1 MSKNALCVS
10 KEEVAKILNFGFS
23 FSTPIVLDERF
34 CLNQLNDI
42 KMTIEDRATCETDES
57 LLQIIPYIILKD
69 KLTYKIFVYGR
80 GKASG
85 ESRLVGKLSIGLGG
99 HIETIVDSNLL
110 SSVTEAAYRELVEEI
125 GLKTDKK
132 HCMATLRFSF
142 DHLSCILYNS
152 EDAVGRVHLGLS
164 IIALIS
170 QDEITKLEDGVI
182 ENGEWKTLEE
192 LCDLGEKME
201 PWSQSILQ
209 LMVDMDDAYN
219 KVDDEDCD
227 GVDDDCDGADD
238 DDFYWVDGRNGADDE
253 DYDGVDDDTVG
264 CGLTSSVAT
273 LDEMPY
279 CPNKDEPESNNKTE

>member
-10 KEEVAKILNFGFS
+10 KEEVAKILNFD
-23 FSTPIVLDERF
+23 FSTPIVVDERF
-34 CLNQLNDI
+34 QLSQLNDI

-69 KLTYKIFVYGR
+69 KLTDKIFVYGR

-125 GLKTDKK
+125 GLKTDKEQY
-132 HCMATLRFSF
+132 MATLRFSF

-170 QDEITKLEDGVI
+170 QDEITKLEAGVI

-192 LCDLGEKME
+192 LCDLSEKME
-201 PWSQSILQ
+201 PWSQSLIQ
-209 LMVDMDDAYN
+209 CMVDMDEMYGDDDFGHDEDYFCQDEDYFGEDDDEDCG
-219 KVDDEDCD
+219 KVDDEVCD
-227 GVDDDCDGADD
+227 ETIAAGTAA
-238 DDFYWVDGRNGADDE
+238 R
-253 DYDGVDDDTVG
+253 
-264 CGLTSSVAT
+264 GLTSSIAT

-279 CPNKDEPESNNKTE
+279 CPNKDEPESSNKTE